1 MNTFTLPDTR
11 PYPQNPIKN
20 HLLLNAYQL
29 AHNSSQ
35 ASRKLS
41 SEQLQTE
48 IRGMLQQNHYIHLS
62 LALTMAPDVG
72 TYGALLS
79 CVGSV
84 LDCEKDGEVQWFA
97 LPVVLVSGTKK
108 ACPLDLSLPTGALFA
123 CLQNYPGLRALTQ
136 DTQWL
141 PHLVHSADLSAVT
154 PDEWW
159 RAKQDDEAAAAFLRR
174 FKERALDLPEGQ
186 SVHVVYALGY
196 GGQNVKPALGMN
208 LQQAGLPLMQVWQEN
223 LAAEGVTLFANPL
236 SPDAP
241 VRALSDGS
249 HTRQRMAMDVFAAN
263 AIRAIRMQSPR
274 VGVVVAA
281 KAGGQIVFGFNAT
294 DSAFEVVP
302 QVFAWQLS
310 FTDNI
315 AVIQQNFLDL
325 MAECRVEHVLMLHD
339 ALGENEDV
347 PAYAEALKR
356 EGHNPFFS
364 SDYSLN

>member
-1 MNTFTLPDTR
+1 MNTFTLADTR

-48 IRGMLQQNHYIHLS
+48 IRGMLQQNHYINLS
-62 LALTMAPDVG
+62 LALTMTPDAG
-72 TYGALLS
+72 TYTALLS
-79 CVGSV
+79 SVNSV

-97 LPVVLVSGTKK
+97 LPLVLVSGCKK
-108 ACPLDLSLPTGALFA
+108 ERTVDMKVPTAKLFA
-123 CLQNYPGLRALTQ
+123 CLQNYPHLRALTQ

-141 PHLVHSADLSAVT
+141 PYLVHSSDLSAVT
-154 PDEWW
+154 PDIWW
-159 RAKQDDEAAAAFLRR
+159 RAKQNEEAAAGHLRS
-174 FKERALDLPEGQ
+174 FEERPLVMPEGQ
-186 SVHVVYALGY
+186 SVHVVYALGF
-196 GGQNVKPALGMN
+196 GSGKVQTALGQNL
-208 LQQAGLPLMQVWQEN
+208 LQAGLPLMQVWQEK
-223 LAAEGVTLFANPL
+223 LASEGVTLFVNPL
-236 SPDAP
+236 SPDSP

-274 VGVVVAA
+274 VGVVAAA
-281 KAGGQIVFGFNAT
+281 KAGGQILFGFNAT

-302 QVFAWQLS
+302 QVFSWQLS

-325 MAECRVEHVLMLHD
+325 MAECRVEHVYLLHD
-339 ALGENEDV
+339 ALNEYEDI
-347 PAYAEALKR
+347 PSYAEALKR

-364 SDYSLN
+364 GQYD